1 MKSFGKM
8 LKTACF
14 FCLVMLLLCSFAYP
28 LLLTGASQVTM
39 QARAN
44 GSLIDKNGNLTTGLT
59 EAVGSEL
66 LGQRFTEDCFF
77 KGRVSAVNYNT
88 YTKEEA
94 ESGVFSGAAS
104 GSFNYGS
111 SNPDLKARI
120 EEDLDAFLA
129 AHPGVTAEEVPA
141 DLLTASASGLDPH
154 ISPQAAEIQIAA
166 VAEHSGL
173 SEETVEKIV
182 EENTEH
188 KVLGIFG
195 EERVNVLKC
204 NLAVA
209 QAMAQE

>member
-44 GSLIDKNGNLTTGLT
+44 GSLIDKNGNLTTDLT

>member
-14 FCLVMLLLCSFAYP
+14 FCLVMMLLCSFAYP

-44 GSLIDKNGNLTTGLT
+44 GSLIDKNGNLTTDLT

-94 ESGVFSGAAS
+94 ESGAFSGAAS